1 MTEPP
6 TESDGVPAPVV
17 AMVTSEPADH
27 TIQLEAQH
35 AAVDSSQRRGDA
47 ANLVTL
53 ALLLAGLTATAAA
66 MARRPGRT
74 GQAAT
79 ATAAVMVATA
89 VVVTVVAVVRAVV

>member
-1 MTEPP
+1 
-6 TESDGVPAPVV
+6 
-17 AMVTSEPADH
+17 MVTSEPADH